1 MRRET
6 NRQSESGSA
15 LVAVL
20 CLIFT
25 AGLLATAALMLSK
38 YNSYTISAHVELQ
51 KSFYI
56 NEGVANRVQY
66 LIAADRSLYST
77 VELGRTDYS
86 EYDHDR
92 FFADGVVHHLNY
104 YGTPV
109 EFTIT
114 DARSGYDL
122 SSSNYQNT
130 LSTISNSELFDET
143 LHDTIDNLVSA
154 LTDYMDSGD
163 ELSLNGFEAADYEDI
178 GMSPLPRNAAPQFRE
193 EFAWVP
199 GFLEMFPADKYGR
212 LSSVRLVP
220 PEGLSIS
227 TGSPSIFTA
236 DRLMLQTY
244 CNLEEEEADEVL
256 AALDVYRRE
265 RILLEDQLDELL
277 VSRLGGL
284 TWQESGT
291 YTVTIGPQLTQL
303 PDSVATA
310 DEDAGR
316 NRVGQELPPR
326 RPSYR
331 RTFTF
336 PGFNI
341 TGPQDNTVQYLEWMF
356 H

>member
-143 LHDTIDNLVSA
+143 LHDTIDNLSAA

-244 CNLEEEEADEVL
+244 VRKREN
-256 AALDVYRRE
+256 RRC
-265 RILLEDQLDELL
+265 
-277 VSRLGGL
+277 
-284 TWQESGT
+284 
-291 YTVTIGPQLTQL
+291 
-303 PDSVATA
+303 
-310 DEDAGR
+310 
-316 NRVGQELPPR
+316 
-326 RPSYR
+326 
-331 RTFTF
+331 
-336 PGFNI
+336 
-341 TGPQDNTVQYLEWMF
+341 
-356 H
+356 